1 MDGIKILATF
11 SVIVLF
17 YKLFTYSKKGG
28 VSQKE
33 AVKALLK
40 TEFREFELVEKEQ
53 LTHNTAKYK
62 FKLADESHVLG
73 LPIGQHITV
82 KTIIGGKP
90 VSRSYTPTS
99 LDEECVGFFELLVK
113 SYPEGNISKHIGD
126 MKIGEKINISGPRGF
141 YEYVPNVHKHLA
153 MVAGGTGITP
163 MFQIMK
169 AIARDPSDKTRVT
182 LLYGNVLE
190 EDILL
195 KQELDDLIK
204 QRPDQFKITYLLDKP
219 ERDDWEGGVGYVT
232 LDLMKESFPSAEED
246 VQLLVCGPPG
256 MVSSVKR
263 NAVALGFPRAKPV
276 SKMEDR
282 VFVF

>member
-195 KQELDDLIK
+195 KQELDDLVK

-246 VQLLVCGPPG
+246 VQLLVCQEERRRSRIPKGQACLKDGRPC
-256 MVSSVKR
+256 VCLLS
-263 NAVALGFPRAKPV
+263 
-276 SKMEDR
+276 
-282 VFVF
+282 